1 MDNNMDLNILLK
13 ENKEL
18 RTNNERLNQQ
28 LLQLSKDMAAIRL
41 QLQGHTQDTPKR
53 HTNYAEDYYT
63 DEDELALE
71 VGEQSDWTEVT
82 NKKDKKRK
90 KKSEMTPSPVA
101 KSAINIKKKEARR
114 QNPSAPSDKG
124 KPLTECSLKLCLTMP
139 FVINETHYRNLKK
152 LSLR

>member
-1 MDNNMDLNILLK
+1 MMDNNMDLNILLK
-13 ENKEL
+13 ENKL
-18 RTNNERLNQQ
+18 RTINERLNQQ
-28 LLQLSKDMAAIRL
+28 LLQLAKDMGDIRL

-90 KKSEMTPSPVA
+90 NSQMTPSPIA
-101 KSAINIKKKEARR
+101 KSAINIKKARR
-114 QNPSAPSDKG
+114 RS
-124 KPLTECSLKLCLTMP
+124 LCSLRSR
-139 FVINETHYRNLKK
+139 V
-152 LSLR
+152 

>member
-71 VGEQSDWTEVT
+71 VGEQSD
-82 NKKDKKRK
+82 
-90 KKSEMTPSPVA
+90 
-101 KSAINIKKKEARR
+101 
-114 QNPSAPSDKG
+114 
-124 KPLTECSLKLCLTMP
+124 
-139 FVINETHYRNLKK
+139 
-152 LSLR
+152 